1 MALKS
6 VDFFFLTLGSVV
18 GILAILTSAY
28 PAVIAGYLVLVLAFA
43 MAFVVALHEGKPYYM
58 VREGTKVFLAVAL
71 VVWALAVVASA
82 TLAVFA

>member
-28 PAVIAGYLVLVLAFA
+28 PAIIAGYLVLVLAFA

>member
-6 VDFFFLTLGSVV
+6 VDFFLLTLGSVV

-43 MAFVVALHEGKPYYM
+43 MAFIVALHDGRPYYM
-58 VREGTKVFLAVAL
+58 VHEGTKVFLAVAL

-82 TLAVFA
+82 ILAVFA

>member
-1 MALKS
+1 MVLKS

-28 PAVIAGYLVLVLAFA
+28 PAVIAGYIVLVLAFA

-58 VREGTKVFLAVAL
+58 VREGTKGFLAVAL

>member
-28 PAVIAGYLVLVLAFA
+28 PAVIAGYLVLVLAFV
-43 MAFVVALHEGKPYYM
+43 MAFVVALHEGKPYYL
-58 VREGTKVFLAVAL
+58 VREGTKAFLAVAL

>member
-28 PAVIAGYLVLVLAFA
+28 PAMIAGYLVLVLAFA

>member
-43 MAFVVALHEGKPYYM
+43 MAFVIALHEGKPYYM

>member
-43 MAFVVALHEGKPYYM
+43 MAFVIALHEGKPYYM
-58 VREGTKVFLAVAL
+58 VREGMKVFLAVAL

>member
-18 GILAILTSAY
+18 GVLAILTSAY
-28 PAVIAGYLVLVLAFA
+28 PAVIAGYLVLVLAFV

-58 VREGTKVFLAVAL
+58 VREGTKGFLAFGL
-71 VVWALAVVASA
+71 ILWVVAVLSSA
-82 TLAVFA
+82 VLAVFA